1 MEGNVKDAA
10 KAAPTAP
17 AKPAVNAVK
26 SYALVEPEIMR
37 PYMGF
42 YKATYE
48 RGHLDRKT
56 KELIAIGA
64 SLVANCKGCLEGHLK
79 KAIKFGATRGE
90 ISETIAVTLGVN
102 AAAIVDRSD
111 RAAAELG
118 ITIDDLPGEAPKF
131 GDERRDAKRDA
142 KREVKR

>member
-1 MEGNVKDAA
+1 MNDPKPPAP
-10 KAAPTAP
+10 AAPAP
-17 AKPAVNAVK
+17 AGVAGDGRAQSGAVK
-26 SYALVEPEIMR
+26 SYALVEPEIMK
-37 PYMGF
+37 PYMRF

-56 KELIAIGA
+56 KELVAIAA
-64 SLVANCKGCLEGHLK
+64 SLVSACKGCLEGHLK

-111 RAAAELG
+111 IASAALG
-118 ITIDDLPGEAPKF
+118 ISLDDLPSAPPKF
-131 GDERRDAKRDA
+131 AGES
-142 KREVKR
+142 

>member
-1 MEGNVKDAA
+1 MNDPKS
-10 KAAPTAP
+10 T
-17 AKPAVNAVK
+17 KPAEHTVDGRAHGKAVK
-26 SYALVEPEIMR
+26 SYALVEPEIMQ
-37 PYMGF
+37 PYMRF

-56 KELIAIGA
+56 KELVAIAA
-64 SLVANCKGCLEGHLK
+64 SLVAGCKGCLEGHLK

-111 RAAAELG
+111 IAAANLG
-118 ITIDDLPGEAPKF
+118 LSIDDLPSSAPRF
-131 GDERRDAKRDA
+131 AEEPEPGPTRNA
-142 KREVKR
+142 

>member
-1 MEGNVKDAA
+1 MDTKKTAASEADALGDGRAQA
-10 KAAPTAP
+10 K
-17 AKPAVNAVK
+17 AVK
-26 SYALVEPEIMR
+26 SYALVEPELMQ
-37 PYMGF
+37 PYMRF

-56 KELIAIGA
+56 KELVAIAA
-64 SLVANCKGCLEGHLK
+64 SLVSACKGCLEGHLK

-111 RAAAELG
+111 IAAANLG
-118 ITIDDLPGEAPKF
+118 LSLDDLPPDPPKPGKSGEAS
-131 GDERRDAKRDA
+131 E
-142 KREVKR
+142 